1 MHRLRDTVEAPY
13 DTCTQPTMR
22 RMLDEHEKT
31 GERVRIVIDLVE
43 ELSPFVGWATFLL
56 RAVCRA

>member
-1 MHRLRDTVEAPY
+1 MEAPY
-13 DTCTQPTMR
+13 DTCTQPMMR
-22 RMLDEHEKT
+22 RTLDEHEKT